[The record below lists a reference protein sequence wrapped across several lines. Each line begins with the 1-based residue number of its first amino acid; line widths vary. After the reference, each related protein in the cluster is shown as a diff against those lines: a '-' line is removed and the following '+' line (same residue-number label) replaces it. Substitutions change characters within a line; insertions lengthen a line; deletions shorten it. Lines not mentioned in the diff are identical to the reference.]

1 MTSFPKKTLERSLA
15 FAACALITLMCLTG
29 CDLAG
34 TAAAASSAAP
44 SFSSAPAYTAAAN
57 RTPEPEKNESSSF
70 GVSASPTPSASSSAE
85 NTEAD
90 LALLKYSGKPYAV
103 VNGGIPS
110 FSQTGT
116 ASWERYGEL
125 DRLGR
130 CTAAEACIGRDIMPA
145 LTRGPIGQI
154 KPTGWQT
161 AKYDFVD
168 GKYLYNRCH
177 LIGFQLTGENANE
190 RNLITGTRYLNTK
203 GMLPFENMVADYI
216 KDTGNHVMY
225 RCTPVFAG
233 NELVARGVH
242 LEAYSVEDKGD
253 GICFNV
259 FIFNVQPGVKIDY
272 LTGESSLEN
281 ENTAPT
287 PTPKPS
293 VTPKPTPKPSPSST
307 AQAQSY
313 VLNTKTHV
321 FHYASC
327 RHVSSIKDA
336 NRKNFTGSRDTLISR
351 GYSPCGSCHP

>member
-1 MTSFPKKTLERSLA
+1 M
-15 FAACALITLMCLTG
+15 
-29 CDLAG
+29 
-34 TAAAASSAAP
+34 
-44 SFSSAPAYTAAAN
+44 
-57 RTPEPEKNESSSF
+57 
-70 GVSASPTPSASSSAE
+70 PT
-85 NTEAD
+85 
-90 LALLKYSGKPYAV
+90 
-103 VNGGIPS
+103 
-110 FSQTGT
+110 
-116 ASWERYGEL
+116 
-125 DRLGR
+125 
-130 CTAAEACIGRDIMPA
+130 

-154 KPTGWQT
+154 KPTGWHT

-233 NELVARGVH
+233 NELVARGVQ

-272 LTGESSLEN
+272 LTGESSLED
-281 ENTAPT
+281 ESTTPT

-293 VTPKPTPKPSPSST
+293 SAPKPTPKPSPSST

-336 NRKNFTGSRDTLISR
+336 NRKNFTGSRDALISN
-351 GYSPCGSCHP
+351 GFKPCGSCHP

>member
-1 MTSFPKKTLERSLA
+1 MTFFPKKTLKRSLA
-15 FAACALITLMCLTG
+15 FAACALIAALVCLTG
-29 CDLAG
+29 CYFTG
-34 TAAAASSAAP
+34 TAPSAAP
-44 SFSSAPAYTAAAN
+44 SFSAAASYTAAAN
-57 RTPEPEKNESSSF
+57 RTPEPYITESPSS
-70 GVSASPTPSASSSAE
+70 GDSAAPTPSAFSSTE

-130 CTAAEACIGRDIMPA
+130 CTAAEACIGRDIMPT

-154 KPTGWQT
+154 KPTGWHT

-216 KDTGNHVMY
+216 KDTANHVMY

-272 LTGESSLEN
+272 LTGESSLED
-281 ENTAPT
+281 ESTTT

-336 NRKNFTGSRDTLISR
+336 NRKNFTGSRDALISD
-351 GYSPCGSCHP
+351 GFKPCGSCHP